1 MRLQNCAN
9 RYNVLLE
16 ELKFLDSRLI
26 PVVLTKHFE
35 YLIDSSADEILISSP
50 DFDLVDGKQ
59 GSSLSKKDLIFQGVQ
74 CFFQLKL
81 QGHSF
86 P

>member
-1 MRLQNCAN
+1 MRLQNCED

-26 PVVLTKHFE
+26 TVVLTKHFE

-50 DFDLVDGKQ
+50 DFDLVDDKQ
-59 GSSLSKKDLIFQGVQ
+59 GSSLPKKDLIFA
-74 CFFQLKL
+74 LL
-81 QGHSF
+81 
-86 P
+86 

>member
-50 DFDLVDGKQ
+50 DFDLVDDKQ
-59 GSSLSKKDLIFQGVQ
+59 GSSL
-74 CFFQLKL
+74 
-81 QGHSF
+81 